1 MSAPVRALA
10 AARLLA
16 GASAPAAGG
25 GRPAARLAVI
35 LAGLIHGGEDEK
47 KAAKLAAEK
56 LLELGTCE
64 LRRADSGG
72 VGAGFDQAQLF
83 ENL

>member
-16 GASAPAAGG
+16 GASDPAAGA

-35 LAGLIHGGEDEK
+35 VAQLIHGGAAEK

-56 LLELGTCE
+56 LLELGASE

-83 ENL
+83 ENV

>member
-1 MSAPVRALA
+1 MAAPVRALA

-16 GASAPAAGG
+16 GASAPAAGA
-25 GRPAARLAVI
+25 GRPAARLALI
-35 LAGLIHGGEDEK
+35 LAGLLDGGPAEK
-47 KAAKLAAEK
+47 KAAKAAAEK
-56 LLELGTCE
+56 LVQIGACE

-83 ENL
+83 ENV